1 MSYVYD
7 QRKRPQDPRN
17 TEPKRTAAPGPGMDA
32 LISGTARPA
41 AARKG
46 RSFDLDA
53 AMQARMAN
61 TFGDLS
67 AVRNCTHPA
76 QTKEPVDTG
85 PYTGP
90 VTHAISGASPSPA
103 AAGVMQAKRSYRESK
118 SSDRDYINDEAQFVK
133 PGDANYKELDPQKW
147 MTVTRTPTG
156 FFSFLRPTKRFKAR
170 IDRRPW
176 EMTRDELRDNRF
188 NPNNVPDLTKIQDKI
203 STAGTNITAD
213 PKEGVPEKEVQNGFN
228 NRAAWLT
235 FQQYSDAGHLD
246 SLTFKGNRKNWDMNE
261 VDHTAFTNKL
271 KNMSRM
277 VRDYPELKTH
287 IGKLTRINQENRDI
301 KQGKQKAKNKKTTA
315 ADTRENSKPKTLR
328 QRLKRKKGSV
338 PPVNLQPA
346 PMKRY
351 EPNLNWQ
358 QDDALDPGW
367 IEDPKQS
374 ENEKG
379 SATLVM
385 AAGFMNSYES
395 DAGHPLNINSDI
407 EGSSNEARKRR
418 REMNQILSERHG
430 TTLDYVANHE
440 LGHMLNFEL
449 IKELNK
455 KKSSKDKVDP
465 KTGKEIRASN
475 ERRLANRKDYKYS
488 ITSARLVEQALKD
501 TMPEEDFKKLVRYEE
516 DSLGEDEEWDPS
528 VQLGEDE
535 EWVTED
541 TKESFLK
548 DQINLTASGLGATKD
563 NRGYTTEYGATNAG
577 EFFAEAFADVYQNGA
592 DARPTSIRLVQLYEE
607 EMKKAKAA
615 NERE

>member
-1 MSYVYD
+1 MSYTYD
-7 QRKRPQDPRN
+7 QRKRPQGPQN
-17 TEPKRTAAPGPGMDA
+17 TEPERTTASRPGIEA
-32 LISGTARPA
+32 LMNGTARSSA
-41 AARKG
+41 AMKG

-53 AMQARMAN
+53 AMQTRMAG

-67 AVRNCTHPA
+67 ALKSYTPPA
-76 QTKEPVDTG
+76 RTQAALQTG
-85 PYTGP
+85 PYSGP
-90 VTHAISGASPSPA
+90 VTHAVSGASPSPS
-103 AAGVMQAKRSYRESK
+103 AAGPMQAKKSYKESK

-133 PGDANYKELDPQKW
+133 PGDANYEDLDPNKW

-156 FFSFLRPTKRFKAR
+156 FFSFLRSTKRFKAK

-176 EMTRDELRDNRF
+176 EMTKKELLDNRF
-188 NPNNVPDLTKIQDKI
+188 NPNNLSDLEGIQNQI
-203 STAGTNITAD
+203 STAGSGFTA
-213 PKEGVPEKEVQNGFN
+213 KSQEGVPQEVSQNGYN
-228 NRAAWLT
+228 NRAAWQA
-235 FQQYSDAGHLD
+235 FQNYSGAGHMD
-246 SLTFKGNRKNWDMNE
+246 SLAFKINGKNWDMNE

-271 KNMSRM
+271 KNISRM
-277 VRDYPELKTH
+277 VRDYPELKNH
-287 IGKLTRINQENRDI
+287 IGKLTRINQENSDK
-301 KQGKQKAKNKKTTA
+301 KQGKQKAKNTINTA
-315 ADTRENSKPKTLR
+315 ADTRENNKPKTLR

-338 PPVNLQPA
+338 PPVNLHPPLMEGYQ
-346 PMKRY
+346 
-351 EPNLNWQ
+351 PNLNWQ
-358 QDDALDPGW
+358 RDDALDPGW

-379 SATLVM
+379 SSTLVM
-385 AAGFMNSYES
+385 AAGFRNSYES
-395 DAGHPLNINSDI
+395 DAGHPLNFNSDI

-418 REMNQILSERHG
+418 QKINQNLSGMHG

-455 KKSSKDKVDP
+455 KKSSKNEVDP

-475 ERRLANRKDYKYS
+475 ERRLANRKDYNYS

-501 TMPEEDFKKLVRYEE
+501 TMPEEDFKKLVRYQEN
-516 DSLGEDEEWDPS
+516 SLGDDEEWDPS

-535 EWVTED
+535 EWVTDD
-541 TKESFLK
+541 TNQYFLK
-548 DQINLTASGLGATKD
+548 DQIDLKASGLGATKD

-615 NERE
+615 NGQ